1 VNLLDIVVGFTCRQ
15 RSREE
20 LELGRWWR
28 VISSGDIAVG
38 MVRFSER
45 YITDREREVFEA
57 RKDTKIDIC
66 LPQLIVKLG
75 ENTIHTQIV
84 VKIKYQLAK

>member
-1 VNLLDIVVGFTCRQ
+1 VNLLNVVVGFTCRQ

-28 VISSGDIAVG
+28 VICSGDISVG

-45 YITDREREVFEA
+45 YIPDRECEVFEA

-66 LPQLIVKLG
+66 LSQLIVKLG
-75 ENTIHTQIV
+75 KTQYIPRSS
-84 VKIKYQLAK
+84 